1 MEYIP
6 GKKIT
11 ELSPLRL
18 LEIDTLGLANEFFR
32 AYLKQMLIDGLFH
45 ADPHPGN
52 VFLTPDD
59 QIGLLDLGM
68 VGRVTRT
75 FQDNLLRLLLAISEG
90 RGDDAAEAAIKM
102 GEPKEGFDRTAFT
115 RRVGDLVADNAD
127 AVLSR
132 LNAGKVTLEIT
143 RISADCW
150 FRLPSEFTM
159 IAKTLLN
166 LDKVV
171 YTLDPSFDPNVIIR
185 ERATEILERNI
196 IRSISPSNLLAG
208 AVDVKEF
215 AEKLPSRVNRILDAI
230 GNNDIRFK
238 VDAIDEKIVLDGLQK
253 VANRITLGLVVAA
266 LIVGAAML
274 MRVETAFRIF
284 GYPGLA
290 MILFMLAALA
300 GLGLALT
307 ILFYDKKPD
316 D

>member
-1 MEYIP
+1 
-6 GKKIT
+6 
-11 ELSPLRL
+11 
-18 LEIDTLGLANEFFR
+18 
-32 AYLKQMLIDGLFH
+32 
-45 ADPHPGN
+45 
-52 VFLTPDD
+52 
-59 QIGLLDLGM
+59 
-68 VGRVTRT
+68 
-75 FQDNLLRLLLAISEG
+75 
-90 RGDDAAEAAIKM
+90 
-102 GEPKEGFDRTAFT
+102 
-115 RRVGDLVADNAD
+115 
-127 AVLSR
+127 
-132 LNAGKVTLEIT
+132 
-143 RISADCW
+143 
-150 FRLPSEFTM
+150 M
-159 IAKTLLN
+159 IAKALLN

-171 YTLDPSFDPNVIIR
+171 YTLDSSFDPNAIIR
-185 ERATEILERNI
+185 ESSTEILERNI
-196 IRSISPSNLLAG
+196 IRSIAPGNLLAG

-274 MRVETAFRIF
+274 MRVETSFRIF

-290 MILFMLAALA
+290 MILFIMAAFA

>member
-1 MEYIP
+1 
-6 GKKIT
+6 
-11 ELSPLRL
+11 
-18 LEIDTLGLANEFFR
+18 
-32 AYLKQMLIDGLFH
+32 MLIDGLFH

-52 VFLTPDD
+52 VFLTPDN

-68 VGRVTRT
+68 VGHVTRG
-75 FQDNLLRLLLAISEG
+75 FRDNLLRLLLTISEG
-90 RGDDAAEAAIKM
+90 RGGEAAEAAIKM
-102 GEPKEGFDRTAFT
+102 GEPKEDFDRTAFT
-115 RRVGDLVADNAD
+115 RRVGDLVRENAD

-132 LNAGKVTLEIT
+132 MNAGRIVLEIT

-150 FRLPSEFTM
+150 FRLPQDFTM

-166 LDKVV
+166 LDKIV
-171 YTLDPSFDPNVIIR
+171 YTLDASFDPNAIIR

-196 IRSISPSNLLAG
+196 IQSISPSNLLSG

-215 AEKLPSRVNRILDAI
+215 AEKLPSRVNRILDAV
-230 GNNDIRFK
+230 GNNQIRFK
-238 VDAIDEKIVLDGLQK
+238 VDAIDEKVLLDGLQK

-274 MRVETAFRIF
+274 MRVETSFRIF

-290 MILFMLAALA
+290 MILFMLAAFA
-300 GLGLALT
+300 GLGLGVA